1 MLGERFVY
9 LRISDICIGPGNMDG
24 ERAKNVG
31 RRRNWQ
37 SFFPS
42 SSPILRFTPP
52 PLLISWAESWK
63 FRNPASFF
71 LARHRALYFLYIR
84 TTFRSPTFY
93 SSPRGSRLSK
103 YFCNPRKWC
112 IPKGNRFHPWTRPLC
127 TSEPDILVSASPD
140 LSEFLT
146 NRNSSFLL
154 SSTGIVESSSIP
166 ILFFLLFF
174 LFVLLYFSFAKIEDL
189 KLV

>member
-1 MLGERFVY
+1 MYWSWKYGL
-9 LRISDICIGPGNMDG
+9 DG
-24 ERAKNVG
+24 ERAKKLTELLSLFIPNPA
-31 RRRNWQ
+31 
-37 SFFPS
+37 FYP
-42 SSPILRFTPP
+42 TP
-52 PLLISWAESWK
+52 LFISWAESWK

-146 NRNSSFLL
+146 NRNSSSLL
-154 SSTGIVESSSIP
+154 SSAGIVESSSSHFI
-166 ILFFLLFF
+166 
-174 LFVLLYFSFAKIEDL
+174 FVLLFSFAWIEDL

>member
-52 PLLISWAESWK
+52 PPSSPEQSRGSFETPRASSSRAIAPFISFISELPFDHQPFTLLPVAVGCRSIFVILENGVSRKETD
-63 FRNPASFF
+63 FTRE
-71 LARHRALYFLYIR
+71 RALYARLNPIFL
-84 TTFRSPTFY
+84 
-93 SSPRGSRLSK
+93 
-103 YFCNPRKWC
+103 
-112 IPKGNRFHPWTRPLC
+112 
-127 TSEPDILVSASPD
+127 
-140 LSEFLT
+140 
-146 NRNSSFLL
+146 FLL
-154 SSTGIVESSSIP
+154 LQICRN
-166 ILFFLLFF
+166 F
-174 LFVLLYFSFAKIEDL
+174 
-189 KLV
+189 